1 MEKLRGSSAREA
13 QSQRQLARLSGQ
25 QNLGQSTLMQHQ
37 LGEGLVQEVKEAI
50 AEAKTVKDADEA
62 RSKQIVRHLRAKWHP
77 GMSLIVPAI
86 PWPRLSLDLF
96 CIDSLLWA
104 TGSLSHDDVL
114 WC

>member
-1 MEKLRGSSAREA
+1 
-13 QSQRQLARLSGQ
+13 
-25 QNLGQSTLMQHQ
+25 MQHQ

-77 GMSLIVPAI
+77 GMSLIVPAF

-104 TGSLSHDDVL
+104 TGSLSHDNVL